1 MTQPKFAPIPI
12 EDEARPAAKLDV
24 PRPWTPHRPGEF
36 SPTSPTRQIGL
47 ASAGPDQG
55 YATLLAGRFVNQIV
69 LGDDEHLDDAL
80 AAGIAIAMRRAALFG
95 RAPVAKD
102 VEVGLASLGFLA
114 APDADLIAFRNS
126 WVSGVAHDS
135 WRRRALA
142 DLVSES
148 VLRLSPEQAMSSA
161 PWRSLTQA

>member
-36 SPTSPTRQIGL
+36 SPTSPTRQIGI

-55 YATLLAGRFVNQIV
+55 YATLLARRFVDRIV

-80 AAGIAIAMRRAALFG
+80 AAGIAVAMRRAALFG

-114 APDADLIAFRNS
+114 APDAD
-126 WVSGVAHDS
+126 
-135 WRRRALA
+135 
-142 DLVSES
+142 
-148 VLRLSPEQAMSSA
+148 
-161 PWRSLTQA
+161 